1 MRAFRLAG
9 NGLLRFLHRAAV
21 KYRRRTRIYL
31 PATQPASNDTNY
43 TGAAA
48 AAHLLTSLTADVISD
63 VSSRVGGDASEQVTP
78 IAASLNNSAYYADLV
93 RRCVPRNPNRRIVC
107 ESSPSLS
114 LSAFREQLFCRRK
127 NPPAKN
133 NDGLRV

>member
-1 MRAFRLAG
+1 MSAFRLAG

-48 AAHLLTSLTADVISD
+48 AAHLLTSLTAVVISD

-78 IAASLNNSAYYADLV
+78 IAASLNNRAYYADLV

-107 ESSPSLS
+107 ESLPSLS
-114 LSAFREQLFCRRK
+114 VCFSRTVILLKKKSASEK
-127 NPPAKN
+127 
-133 NDGLRV
+133 

>member
-107 ESSPSLS
+107 VCVCESLPSLS
-114 LSAFREQLFCRRK
+114 VCFSRTVILQKKKSASEK
-127 NPPAKN
+127 
-133 NDGLRV
+133 